1 MTTKQPEDPPK
12 CKRGRTG
19 KVETHWVN
27 FQKRSNFYLFMPVNS
42 IYNAGMIVPTYF
54 LVGCHMK

>member
-1 MTTKQPEDPPK
+1 MMTTNEPEDPLSS
-12 CKRGRTG
+12 RVAG
-19 KVETHWVN
+19 KAETHWVN
-27 FQKRSNFYLFMPVNS
+27 FQKRSNLYLFMPVNS